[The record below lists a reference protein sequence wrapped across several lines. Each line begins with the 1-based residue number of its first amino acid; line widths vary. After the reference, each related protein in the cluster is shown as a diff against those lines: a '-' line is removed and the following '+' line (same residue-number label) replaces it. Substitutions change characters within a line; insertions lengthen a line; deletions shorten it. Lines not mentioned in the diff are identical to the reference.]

1 MDFVAYETHDC
12 KEFLQVAQP
21 FLSNTVSYPFSLLRY
36 FCVETFSARRSTD
49 ILYRRSM
56 DLNFL
61 WSHSLQERK
70 ILHEVAP
77 RPVRRKKMQRQSKG
91 RERRLG
97 MEERRKEGWGTGSWA
112 IEWIN
117 QSESASFSRDIAV
130 SWRILL
136 AEGILLRSSSIQ

>member
-1 MDFVAYETHDC
+1 MDLVAYETHDC

-21 FLSNTVSYPFSLLRY
+21 FLSNTASYPFSLLRY

-77 RPVRRKKMQRQSKG
+77 RPVRRKKMQRQFKRRG
-91 RERRLG
+91 RSEG
-97 MEERRKEGWGTGSWA
+97 MEKHGKKKRGMGHGELSDRVDKSVGKR
-112 IEWIN
+112 
-117 QSESASFSRDIAV
+117 FV
-130 SWRILL
+130 
-136 AEGILLRSSSIQ
+136 